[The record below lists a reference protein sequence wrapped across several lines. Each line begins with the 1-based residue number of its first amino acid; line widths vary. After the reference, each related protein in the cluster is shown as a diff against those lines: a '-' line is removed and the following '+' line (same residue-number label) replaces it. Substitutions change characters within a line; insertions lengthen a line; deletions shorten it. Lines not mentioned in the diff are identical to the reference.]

1 MARLRTITFKNG
13 SLDVADYFDAI
24 SNSYN
29 YLHMDTGIAGMD
41 SPCLHADGFGVGGK
55 VAFSSRQEIYAAC
68 RIKLADK
75 DALRMLNFTSG
86 STWIACLILENYTKQ
101 LSAWKG
107 SSTTRL
113 GVGPTS
119 LNADEV
125 FYLEVYYK
133 ADPTN
138 GRFVVKL
145 NGIIEI
151 DFTGSTST
159 GSAVD
164 GVWFGANAY
173 TSNNHFYYDRI
184 VVAEEWPGPC
194 YWQNLAPTGVGNS
207 TQWTPVPSPNW
218 DAVNAIP
225 QDDSQHVRTNTADQL
240 DTYETG
246 DLAAGVDSIKALT
259 VWARVWKE
267 STPTPTQLKVAL
279 RTGGSNYLG
288 NAKAVGV
295 YPTIVEARWET
306 NPATQA
312 AWTPSE
318 VNGVEIGVQSI
329 A

>member
-13 SLDVADYFDAI
+13 SLNVYDYFDAI
-24 SNSYN
+24 YINGTS
-29 YLHMDTGIAGMD
+29 LHMDTGIAGMD
-41 SPCLHADGFGVGGK
+41 SPCLHADSFAAGGK

-75 DALRMLNFTSG
+75 DAYRVLNFTSG
-86 STWIACLILENYTKQ
+86 STWIACLTLGNYTKQ

-107 SSTTRL
+107 TSTTWL
-113 GVGPTS
+113 GAGPTS

-125 FYLEVYYK
+125 FYIEVYYK

-145 NGIIEI
+145 NGVIEI

-164 GVWFGANAY
+164 GVWFGASAY
-173 TSNNHFYYDRI
+173 TSNNHVYYDRI

-194 YWQNLAPTGVGNS
+194 YFQNLSPTGVGNS

-225 QDDSQHVRTNTADQL
+225 ADDSLHVRTNTADQL
-240 DTYETG
+240 DTYEAG

-267 STPTPTQLKVAL
+267 STPTPTQLKLAV
-279 RTGGSNYLG
+279 RTGGSDYLG
-288 NAKAVGV
+288 DAKAVGF
-295 YPTIVEARWET
+295 YPALVEDRRET
-306 NPATQA
+306 NPATLA

-318 VNGVEIGVQSI
+318 VDGAEIGVQSI

>member
-13 SLDVADYFDAI
+13 STNFYDYFDAI
-24 SNSYN
+24 YN
-29 YLHMDTGIAGMD
+29 PYNNLHMVTGISGMD
-41 SPCLHADGFGVGGK
+41 SPCLYVDNIGAGAK

-68 RIKLADK
+68 RIKMASK
-75 DALRMLNFTSG
+75 DANRVLNFTYG
-86 STWIACLILENYTKQ
+86 SSWLACVTLSNYTRQ
-101 LSAWKG
+101 LCALKG
-107 SSTTRL
+107 ALSPFLAAGTTIFN
-113 GVGPTS
+113 P
-119 LNADEV
+119 DDIH
-125 FYLEVYYK
+125 YIEVYYK
-133 ADPTN
+133 ADSTN
-138 GRFVVKL
+138 GRFVVKID
-145 NGIIEI
+145 GITEI

-159 GSAVD
+159 GSVVD
-164 GVWFGANAY
+164 GVWFGASDFS
-173 TSNNHFYYDRI
+173 SNQYLYYDRI
-184 VVAEEWPGPC
+184 IVAEEWPGPL
-194 YWQNLAPTGVGNS
+194 YWQNLSPTGEGNS

-225 QDDSQHVRTNTADQL
+225 HDDSQHVRTNTVDQL
-240 DTYETG
+240 DTYQAG

-267 STPTPTQLKVAL
+267 STPTPTQLKVAV
-279 RTGGSNYLG
+279 RSSGSNYLG

-295 YPTIVEARWET
+295 YPTIVEDRWET